1 MKTVVVYAT
10 RSGNTKRV
18 AEAIAESLRQGGEVV
33 LVSVESAPVEFG
45 DADLLVVGGPTE
57 GHGMTLEIRDYLAR
71 LSVIDVAKRPVA
83 AFDTRLA
90 WPVLLSGS
98 AAAGIAD
105 RLRDLGGDLVVASES
120 FIVDRTPELRPGEL
134 DRAGRWGSD
143 LIRMIAGRIPGG
155 V

>member
-1 MKTVVVYAT
+1 MKSVVVFAS

-18 AEAIAESLRQGGEVV
+18 AEAIANSLRQSGEVEMY
-33 LVSVESAPVEFG
+33 SVEAAPFEFG

-57 GHGMTLEIRDYLAR
+57 AHGITPEIKDYLAR
-71 LSVIDVAKRPVA
+71 LSMIDVANRRVA

-90 WPVLLSGS
+90 WPVVLSGS
-98 AAAGIAD
+98 AGAGIAD
-105 RLRDLGGDLVVASES
+105 RLRDLGGDLVVGSES
-120 FIVDRTPELRPGEL
+120 FIVDRTPELKRGEL

-143 LIRMIAGRIPGG
+143 LIRMIAGREPVG